1 LKKIY
6 PKPPHIVADNHFSGD
21 HVMTLFGKK
30 GYGCTMTNRRDR
42 FPQGLKEYLH
52 HDKVPPGC
60 AKAKAMRYV
69 MPIVAIKQCPAGIE
83 SKAFTQTLVSFQSTG
98 ATNICGVNNL
108 PSVTNYVSKKV
119 RGKGNQKR
127 VWGIEQNE
135 ARETYLRHY
144 YGIDNLDHMIKNAS
158 NRYLTWKYW
167 HSPYLHAKSMGIIAA
182 YDMYNECCDGLLDP
196 SWAISI
202 KKRMGFTEFRMRLSE
217 QMLQYDPRD
226 NRYAGDDKFRRFT
239 QQHKIRRSGTSVN
252 SADDDVISNDGL
264 TFDVFRRAVREMPR
278 FCATVDQ
285 LNNHFRN
292 IKKMNNAAICEVCG
306 TKTIWKCT
314 ICCRSLCIM
323 KGRGWN
329 GAKCLMMYHN
339 QDFYGLA
346 RGDYKTVHGKNVLG
360 WTAPDDKAIARNA
373 RRVKRFLAEMAS
385 EGS

>member
-1 LKKIY
+1 
-6 PKPPHIVADNHFSGD
+6 
-21 HVMTLFGKK
+21 
-30 GYGCTMTNRRDR
+30 
-42 FPQGLKEYLH
+42 
-52 HDKVPPGC
+52 
-60 AKAKAMRYV
+60 
-69 MPIVAIKQCPAGIE
+69 
-83 SKAFTQTLVSFQSTG
+83 
-98 ATNICGVNNL
+98 
-108 PSVTNYVSKKV
+108 
-119 RGKGNQKR
+119 
-127 VWGIEQNE
+127 
-135 ARETYLRHY
+135 
-144 YGIDNLDHMIKNAS
+144 
-158 NRYLTWKYW
+158 
-167 HSPYLHAKSMGIIAA
+167 MGIIAA

-202 KKRMGFTEFRMRLSE
+202 KKRMGFTEFQMRLSE